1 MSKVIMIVDDDK
13 NNLAIQKEFLKPEY
27 DIILATSGESALR
40 RLARITP
47 DLVLLDNIMPGMMG
61 IEVLDEMQKDER
73 LKRIPVIIL
82 TAEHDPTTEKECFI
96 HGAADFITKPFA
108 SGVLLERIR
117 KTLEFWELRN
127 ELEIQVFNKTR
138 EAETVVLQSIMAIA
152 NTIDAKDAYTKGHS
166 ERVAEYSAV
175 IAKEMG
181 WSEEEVQLLYNIALL
196 HDIGKIGIPDSI
208 LNKPGRLTDDE
219 FSIIKQHTVTGGEIL
234 KDIHSMQNAFIAAR
248 YHHERYDG
256 RGYPNGLKGEEIPI
270 YARVIAVADAYD
282 AMTSNRVYRKKLSNK
297 VVIDELKKGLGT
309 QFDPKIG
316 GIFVDIL
323 TRSEGTESDNS
334 EEKEER
340 MPEILNKQKFIDE
353 FQTTHDYI
361 SGLYHKEYGMELIGQ
376 IPAKEDYTYCLID
389 IGNFRRLNK
398 VYGRVQGDYV
408 LEVVAGIISRNLKED
423 DFAYRVCGGSF
434 GVCLLRQSE
443 KEEILEY
450 VNKVVEDFE
459 KTKKKI
465 SVMEFC
471 NIYIGISRTVCDGKD
486 FEQIFSNADR
496 ALYFAK
502 NAGENSYAFYHTAAD
517 EDVQENKGLGRLIK
531 CLFSEEERKKGAVP
545 GNKKLIR
552 ILDQI
557 ADFIRE
563 SNRSCSLILFELE
576 PVREN
581 LEEYSFGKD
590 SMNNLELAAMEALRD
605 SDSDIRLSSS
615 QYLLILPE
623 SQDRNLQ
630 SFIKRV
636 EQQYYRLDS
645 STRFELCSQYETGV
659 QEEKTDSCA

>member
-434 GVCLLRQSE
+434 GVCLRRQSE

-605 SDSDIRLSSS
+605 SDSGIRLSSS

-623 SQDRNLQ
+623 SQDRNLP

>member
-605 SDSDIRLSSS
+605 SDSGIRLSSS

-623 SQDRNLQ
+623 SQDRNLP